1 MSALKTYER
10 HPGDPRPDLVT
21 DRKSW
26 QEILLY
32 AWHMDKEL
40 YYLLHGIRCGGAG
53 VIATK
58 GSFRLVTGEWSESEW
73 EDIKTRLNP
82 FKDKL
87 VKAFKVT
94 RVQLPLEFLSKES
107 EEAL

>member
-1 MSALKTYER
+1 MFASKTYER
-10 HPGDPRPDLVT
+10 HPSDPRPELVT

-32 AWHMDKEL
+32 CWHMDKDL

-53 VIATK
+53 VTVTK
-58 GSFRLVTGEWSESEW
+58 WSFRLVQGEWSESEW

-82 FKDKL
+82 FRDKL
-87 VKAFKVT
+87 VKVFKVT
-94 RVQLPLEFLSKES
+94 RVQLPLEFLNKEM
-107 EEAL
+107 EA